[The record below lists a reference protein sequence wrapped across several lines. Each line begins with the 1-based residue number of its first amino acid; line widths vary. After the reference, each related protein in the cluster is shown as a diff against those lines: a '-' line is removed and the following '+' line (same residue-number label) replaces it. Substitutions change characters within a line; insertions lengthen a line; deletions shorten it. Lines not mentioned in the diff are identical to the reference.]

1 MEDIEKLLANQ
12 NKAKTSHVLHLI
24 LSIITAGVWLPVW
37 ILIALINQQ
46 RCANIDRKIKR
57 AIRKEKK
64 AK

>member
-12 NKAKTSHVLHLI
+12 NKPKTSHVLHLI